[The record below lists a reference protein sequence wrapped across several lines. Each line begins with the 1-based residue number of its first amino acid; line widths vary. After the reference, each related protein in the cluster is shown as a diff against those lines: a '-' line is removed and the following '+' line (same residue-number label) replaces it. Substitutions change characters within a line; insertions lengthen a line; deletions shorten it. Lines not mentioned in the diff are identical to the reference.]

1 MLDHHVRFETFIRDA
16 FVKKEHILTIFFDPE
31 KAYVTM
37 WKHSILA
44 DHWDH
49 CFRGHLPLFIQ
60 SFLLEHSFK
69 IRLGSTL
76 SEQHKGFR

>member
-1 MLDHHVRFETFIRDA
+1 
-16 FVKKEHILTIFFDPE
+16 
-31 KAYVTM
+31 M

-44 DHWDH
+44 DHWDL
-49 CFRGHLPLFIQ
+49 CFRGYLLLFIQ

-76 SEQHKGFR
+76 SEQHKGFH